1 MTMECLK
8 ISLFVIVVAFHTSST
23 ATILDSKGSTSLLP
37 VTTSKESSVLRDILN
52 QESLVRLSLVQRMQ
66 SLTMDE
72 IDSRKKV
79 DTLEESLK
87 IVTEKMQILKAEN
100 QRLKDELTILK
111 EAHLD
116 LKEDVQQ
123 LKITQANDSSELL
136 SFKKKHLDFS
146 LAVNE
151 TLEQMRY
158 DKNATDAQLLNF
170 TSHVLSGNFL
180 RIIFIKYYKLVYLML
195 EIGMYW

>member
-1 MTMECLK
+1 MECLK

-72 IDSRKKV
+72 MDSRKKV
-79 DTLEESLK
+79 DTLAESLK
-87 IVTEKMQILKAEN
+87 ILTEKMQIIKAEN

-116 LKEDVQQ
+116 LKEDVRQ

-136 SFKKKHLDFS
+136 SFKKNYLDFS
-146 LAVNE
+146 LFVNE
-151 TLEQMRY
+151 TIEQMRH
-158 DKNATDAQLLNF
+158 DKNASDAQLLNF
-170 TSHVLSGNFL
+170 TSQVLSGNFL
-180 RIIFIKYYKLVYLML
+180 RIIFIKYL
-195 EIGMYW
+195 

>member
-1 MTMECLK
+1 M
-8 ISLFVIVVAFHTSST
+8 
-23 ATILDSKGSTSLLP
+23 GNTSLLP

-52 QESLVRLSLVQRMQ
+52 QESLVRFSLVQRMQ

-72 IDSRKKV
+72 MDSRKKV
-79 DTLEESLK
+79 DTLAESLK

-100 QRLKDELTILK
+100 QRLNDELTILK

-116 LKEDVQQ
+116 LKQDVQQ

-136 SFKKKHLDFS
+136 SFKKTHLDFS

-151 TLEQMRY
+151 TLEQMRH

-170 TSHVLSGNFL
+170 TSQVFSGNFL
-180 RIIFIKYYKLVYLML
+180 KIISIKYL
-195 EIGMYW
+195 